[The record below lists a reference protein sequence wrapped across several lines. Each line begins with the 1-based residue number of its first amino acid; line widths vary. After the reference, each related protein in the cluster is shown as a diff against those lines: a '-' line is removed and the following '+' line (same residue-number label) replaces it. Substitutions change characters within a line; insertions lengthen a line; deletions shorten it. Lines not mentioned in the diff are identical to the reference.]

1 MNWFMIIIW
10 LLMILGGIWFYLL
23 VYDVIKPF
31 KDDEE
36 KGKIWHKKFDKLFK
50 IGAPIIII
58 CSLFLII
65 YEILGS

>member
-10 LLMILGGIWFYLL
+10 SLMILVGIWFYLI

-36 KGKIWHKKFDKLFK
+36 KGKIWHEKFDKLFK

-65 YEILGS
+65 YEILSS

>member
-10 LLMILGGIWFYLL
+10 SLMILGGIWFYLL

-36 KGKIWHKKFDKLFK
+36 KGKIWHEKFDKLFK
-50 IGAPIIII
+50 IVLPIMFL
-58 CSLFLII
+58 CSAFLII
-65 YEILGS
+65 YEILSS